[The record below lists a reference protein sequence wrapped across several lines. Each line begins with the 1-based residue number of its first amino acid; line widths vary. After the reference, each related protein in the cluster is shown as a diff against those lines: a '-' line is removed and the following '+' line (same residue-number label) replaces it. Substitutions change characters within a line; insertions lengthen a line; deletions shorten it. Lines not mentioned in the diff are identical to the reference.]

1 MIYYF
6 CSKISS
12 IFQIIKQWSSKLLF
26 SQSNNAISTKKE
38 KTNTNFDFSY
48 IPQTKIIEEEMDEQ
62 SIGLV
67 SPYKKINLEKI
78 IMYSYF

>member
-6 CSKISS
+6 CRKISS
-12 IFQIIKQWSSKLLF
+12 VLQIIKQWSTLLF
-26 SQSNNAISTKKE
+26 SRSNDVVSTKKE
-38 KTNTNFDFSY
+38 KTNTDFDFSY
-48 IPQTKIIEEEMDEQ
+48 IPQTKVIEEEMDEQ
-62 SIGLV
+62 SVGLV